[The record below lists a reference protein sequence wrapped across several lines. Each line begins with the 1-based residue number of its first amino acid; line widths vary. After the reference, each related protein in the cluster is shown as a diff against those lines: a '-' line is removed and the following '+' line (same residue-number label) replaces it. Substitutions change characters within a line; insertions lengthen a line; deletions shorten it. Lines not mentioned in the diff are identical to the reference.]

1 MLCEQPL
8 LDQIQRLIHREIESQ
23 IDCALR
29 SPTQQP
35 PCPPRPSAIFALP
48 PFVDLVLPEQH
59 DHTRKQP
66 HRLVLED
73 WLRDRFLT
81 AELVRQCLKL
91 F

>member
-1 MLCEQPL
+1 MICEQPSPHK
-8 LDQIQRLIHREIESQ
+8 IRRLAHGEIKTQ
-23 IDCALR
+23 IDRALW
-29 SPTQQP
+29 SPMPQA

-48 PFVDLVLPEQH
+48 PFVDVVLPEQH
-59 DHTRKQP
+59 DHTSKQP
-66 HRLVLED
+66 HRLVFED